1 MRQLLAGISF
11 VGAFLGSSLALA
23 QPAPAPAPA
32 AGEVRRDPAGVTGIS
47 PLHEAIAQGIKAVQD
62 KNSDVAIQA
71 FGEAVKIDGTS
82 MTARLMLAQT
92 RMMRGELTGAREA
105 LEAAASSQGN
115 DVAKANRLLLLGDVA
130 EREGRGVKVDEKT
143 TVDDRV
149 KRWDKS
155 GEAWTALSAAFPML
169 DAHRKTAE
177 ERKKQV
183 AARQQREKDLEGV
196 RARIRKGEDV
206 PPPPGTK

>member
-1 MRQLLAGISF
+1 MRQLLAGISL
-11 VGAFLGSSLALA
+11 VGVLFGSSLALA

-71 FGEAVKIDGTS
+71 FGEAVKIDGAS
-82 MTARLMLAQT
+82 MAARLMLAQT
-92 RMMRGELTGAREA
+92 RMMRGELPGAREA

-155 GEAWTALSAAFPML
+155 AEAWTALSAAFPML